1 MQINLEE
8 HDINVILAILGDMP
22 SKTGTWPLMMKIK
35 VQADAQLVE
44 PEIKVGGWRQDGSG
58 VHADGVKRLLR
69 LRLSLCGPLYQQFRV
84 KVQPLA
90 RIQWIYHPY
99 IQV

>member
-8 HDINVILAILGDMP
+8 HEINAILAVLGDMP

-44 PEIKVGGWRQDGSG
+44 SEEGEGKAAVEAING
-58 VHADGVKRLLR
+58 
-69 LRLSLCGPLYQQFRV
+69 
-84 KVQPLA
+84 
-90 RIQWIYHPY
+90 
-99 IQV
+99 